1 MEVAQVTEDE
11 RIDGDSRHGVKSST
25 CRSKVLRSNET
36 LPLSLRA
43 CPVSATALKV

>member
-36 LPLSLRA
+36 LPEPVFAPS
-43 CPVSATALKV
+43 VSATALKV